1 MEDKS
6 ILIRK
11 VTSGIPMQS
20 QNLKKINN
28 YYSICLI
35 REQDL
40 IVGRLSNYPVHVNSV
55 IDRNVEKMSL

>member
-11 VTSGIPMQS
+11 VASGIPMQS
-20 QNLKKINN
+20 QNKKKINTH
-28 YYSICLI
+28 YSICLI

-40 IVGRLSNYPVHVNSV
+40 VIGRLSNYPVHVNSV
-55 IDRNVEKMSL
+55 IDRNIEKMSV